1 MIRRPPRS
9 TLFPYT
15 TLFRSRDGGGERDGR
30 PRWLVGR
37 CGAGALR
44 GGNPRRRASG
54 ARHARGGESGNGVAR
69 GAGGGATR
77 AGDARV
83 SRRPWPDARRA
94 RPRHP
99 ESPPRG
105 PGRRDAGSLPP
116 SSLRCRGGTLG
127 MSATPRGTGWRVG
140 ALAAVGVAAPL
151 PVGGT
156 RGARLRPEGAP
167 AARSAASTAAYLALV
182 TPAGPG
188 GAGYDLARVLIRSR
202 ALDELPGLHARVE
215 VYYGTAPLVH
225 ATAPGLA
232 PETLDALRRRADVP
246 GAGAGAGA
254 GGSGEHT
261 SELQSPCNLVCRP
274 LLGKKKKRYTKH
286 GGQC

>member
-1 MIRRPPRS
+1 MLTTSAFPLYGVVSYVDVFFFFFQAEDGIRDLTVTGVQTCALPIC
-9 TLFPYT
+9 
-15 TLFRSRDGGGERDGR
+15 
-30 PRWLVGR
+30 

-116 SSLRCRGGTLG
+116 SSLRCRRGTLG

-140 ALAAVGVAAPL
+140 ALAAVGVAALL
-151 PVGGT
+151 PVGVT
-156 RGARLRPEGAP
+156 RWARLRSERAL
-167 AARSAASTAAYLALV
+167 AARSAASTAAYLALG

-188 GAGYDLARVLIRSR
+188 GAGYDLARLLIRSR

-215 VYYGTAPLVH
+215 VYHGTAPLRS
-225 ATAPGLA
+225 
-232 PETLDALRRRADVP
+232 EERRVGKECR
-246 GAGAGAGA
+246 
-254 GGSGEHT
+254 SRW
-261 SELQSPCNLVCRP
+261 SP
-274 LLGKKKKRYTKH
+274 YH
-286 GGQC
+286 

>member
-44 GGNPRRRASG
+44 GGNPRRRAPG

-99 ESPPRG
+99 EPPPRG
-105 PGRRDAGSLPP
+105 PGRRDDGSLPP
-116 SSLRCRGGTLG
+116 SPLRCRRGTLG
-127 MSATPRGTGWRVG
+127 MSSTPRGTGWRVG
-140 ALAAVGVAAPL
+140 ALAAAGVAALL
-151 PVGGT
+151 PVGVT
-156 RGARLRPEGAP
+156 RWARPRSERAL
-167 AARSAASTAAYLALV
+167 AARSAASTAAYLEIGRASCRE
-182 TPAGPG
+182 
-188 GAGYDLARVLIRSR
+188 RV
-202 ALDELPGLHARVE
+202 
-215 VYYGTAPLVH
+215 
-225 ATAPGLA
+225 
-232 PETLDALRRRADVP
+232 
-246 GAGAGAGA
+246 
-254 GGSGEHT
+254 
-261 SELQSPCNLVCRP
+261 
-274 LLGKKKKRYTKH
+274 
-286 GGQC
+286 